1 MKRWKKYAGLLLAL
15 VLCLSLTA
23 CGGGNAD
30 VGGDESKETTSNAIP
45 DSIED
50 LVLDDSVEY
59 DYSYFLGE
67 WLDEEGNVITVEEYD
82 DGRVHFLLS
91 DANEDLI
98 AGGPLQYVEEYGC
111 VYAYNDYDGIA
122 YLCWLYADDT
132 MDIYSFGTFAKASGD
147 MPEETFGDGTD
158 DAPWTI
164 YDATTLGNPVE
175 YDYSAFLGTWV
186 GTDGTTLTVKEE
198 NGEGAPFVLLDRY
211 GNTYTQGIF
220 RYVEEYGCV
229 YAIDNV
235 GGDGSRCLFDGNDTL
250 EIPGY
255 STFSRVNGDESDYIV
270 IYGTWYP
277 DGDESA
283 SRCIEFDSDGALW
296 SMYERNTNG
305 LWDGVDGGTLYVTGV
320 NQYEAVSDWY
330 EDERFDCYFE
340 GDTMYWGSE
349 DSGYEEY
356 Y

>member
-30 VGGDESKETTSNAIP
+30 VGGDESEETTSNAIP

-98 AGGPLQYVEEYGC
+98 AGGPLQ
-111 VYAYNDYDGIA
+111 
-122 YLCWLYADDT
+122 
-132 MDIYSFGTFAKASGD
+132 
-147 MPEETFGDGTD
+147 
-158 DAPWTI
+158 
-164 YDATTLGNPVE
+164 
-175 YDYSAFLGTWV
+175 
-186 GTDGTTLTVKEE
+186 
-198 NGEGAPFVLLDRY
+198 
-211 GNTYTQGIF
+211 
-220 RYVEEYGCV
+220 YVEEYGCV